1 MHSLEIYGF
10 ILVISWRI
18 IFQVTVTLYLSK
30 LLCYIIVMILRGL
43 ITYKIYMVDY
53 DDKEQFIYTLKI
65 ADRWRRRAINN
76 IISKLAY

>member
-1 MHSLEIYGF
+1 
-10 ILVISWRI
+10 
-18 IFQVTVTLYLSK
+18 
-30 LLCYIIVMILRGL
+30 
-43 ITYKIYMVDY
+43 MVDY